1 MVRFRVRLQIPELRL
16 SDAPVVEV
24 ECAGKAKLVCVPV
37 SAGAVVAYR
46 EPGEAVRSR
55 DATIEFFELGE
66 TAVVHDCQRIAVTLD
81 ICGVSM
87 PPLCQF
93 RFFLVV
99 GEEKVDPEG
108 MELIGAEKLW
118 TIGGRIAVNL
128 CATLPGSQG

>member
-1 MVRFRVRLQIPELRL
+1 MRLSLRL
-16 SDAPVVEV
+16 NVLARRSWYASLYPQ
-24 ECAGKAKLVCVPV
+24 ALSSRMGSPAK
-37 SAGAVVAYR
+37 
-46 EPGEAVRSR
+46 AVRSR